1 MKRSL
6 ADMFAAAASGCIS
19 TSTNTASIVRP
30 SKAGTVLLA
39 LVLDHITPL
48 LELPPIS
55 RKTQDSPELKQMKT
69 NMACGLG
76 FLYEQAVYP
85 VLQAKFSGWS
95 IIEQPKLSW
104 GSFHGTA
111 DYVLVSPDQTKVVV
125 VDCKSLGVA
134 TLRELNSSKLTD
146 NWGYRTQ
153 LSIYAEAVKLLYPL
167 ATVTASWYIWA
178 VLARKQFVVHLAPDE
193 VPLLAE
199 AAENRVQ
206 DFKQVLSLFEQQR
219 FAEAAELANSE
230 PLLPKESYYGNFAAA
245 CGFHYSPL
253 AHLFFHEES
262 EGLPID
268 HDESV
273 RVTQKLLQLAFD
285 NRKDLG

>member
-1 MKRSL
+1 
-6 ADMFAAAASGCIS
+6 MFAAAASGCIS
-19 TSTNTASIVRP
+19 TSTNSASVVRP

-48 LELPPIS
+48 LELPPS
-55 RKTQDSPELKQMKT
+55 TRKPQESPELKQLKT

-85 VLQAKFSGWS
+85 VLEAKFPGWR
-95 IIEQPKLSW
+95 ILEQPKLSW

-111 DYVLVSPDQTKVVV
+111 DYVLVSPDQTKVEVI
-125 VDCKSLGVA
+125 DCKSLGVS
-134 TLRELNSSKLTD
+134 TLRELNASKLTD

-153 LSIYAEAVKLLYPL
+153 LSIYTEAVKLLYPL

-178 VLARKQFVVHLAPDE
+178 VLARKQFVVHLAPAE
-193 VPLLAE
+193 VPFLAE

-206 DFKQVLSLFEQQR
+206 DFKQVLALFEQQR
-219 FAEAAELANSE
+219 FAEAAELANAE
-230 PLLPKESYYGNFAAA
+230 PLLPKETFYGNYAAS

-253 AHLFFHEES
+253 ASRFFHEDND
-262 EGLPID
+262 GLPLD

-273 RVTQKLLQLAFD
+273 KVTEGLLKAAFD
-285 NRKDLG
+285 NRQNLS